1 MGNRA
6 DATRLDP
13 YGEYGHIKAV
23 SLEEAARLYREALKT
38 PRDPS
43 IHVEERIKTL
53 HEAEHLLKISAWGA
67 K

>member
-1 MGNRA
+1 MGNRV

-23 SLEEAARLYREALKT
+23 SLEEAARLYREAVNA
-38 PRDPS
+38 PRGDEH
-43 IHVEERIKTL
+43 IRDRIKRID
-53 HEAEHLLKISAWGA
+53 EATYHLQLSAYEA